1 MNVLE
6 QMLNK
11 DAETTGAEPVVEAV
25 KVEKTNT
32 EPVKTEPVVTNTTET
47 TKTEGKEEPDKN
59 EPAPLWKEM
68 EFENEDQLKE
78 FVTSNK
84 NKQPEALKYASS
96 NVEAYNNWVA
106 NGGTDDYSVYQ
117 TVSKFQ
123 ASDNPSPEEM
133 IKAIILKESMEDPEY
148 RGKEAIR
155 ERKLRKEFGLDISA
169 EDKALLDED
178 ERDDW
183 ELKGIELKK
192 KFKES
197 ASYFQDMQKKTTPV
211 VDENLETRLKEGPTR
226 LKDHLDKELID
237 FKLDIKELK
246 DGDKFGDN
254 SIYSVIFDESMK
266 KTYMETYESMA
277 KGNKYP
283 DLSDGSHQQMKAVS
297 TAMAL
302 ATRFPQLTNNIFA
315 AGREFE
321 RNSAIEKEIK
331 DTNPSSVGTH
341 TKNSTVNTESD
352 DKSGDI
358 FGKR

>member
-6 QMLNK
+6 QLLNK
-11 DAETTGAEPVVEAV
+11 DAETTGAEPVVVAP
-25 KVEKTNT
+25 KVETTT
-32 EPVKTEPVVTNTTET
+32 EPVKTEPVVTNTET
-47 TKTEGKEEPDKN
+47 SKIEGKEDPKVENPW
-59 EPAPLWKEM
+59 WKEM
-68 EFENEDQLKE
+68 EFENEDQVKE

-106 NGGTDDYSVYQ
+106 NGGTDDYSVFQ
-117 TVSKFQ
+117 TVSNFQ
-123 ASDNPSPEEM
+123 TSDNPSSEEM

-155 ERKLRKEFGLDISA
+155 ERKLRKEFGLDISD
-169 EDKALLDED
+169 EDKSLMEED
-178 ERDDW
+178 ERDDL
-183 ELKGIELKK
+183 ELKQIELKK

-211 VDENLETRLKEGPTR
+211 IDENLETRLKEGPTR
-226 LKDHLDKELID
+226 LKDHLDKELSD

-266 KTYMETYESMA
+266 KTYRETYEAMA

-302 ATRFPQLTNNIFA
+302 ATKFPQLTNSIFA